1 MQGLSMKDVFVYVL
15 NKQYMDI
22 GPKQWVFRQLFGDK
36 SFTLKGKSGAKGKL
50 EGANRFLQTAPGINS
65 IIFYCVKHRA
75 DGKCQIYLVKGYT
88 NVLDS
93 CDANLILE
101 CDSREVDN
109 ILADRLVL
117 CKLVS
122 TRVGKVNV
130 FLALNYEAG
139 EHHPGI
145 PYISWGLPIT
155 MVDMAKIKVRAI
167 AENNGDSE
175 IYEIYYEDEENGHLY
190 FALPPATTS
199 YLQISPMQA
208 LRSSKFPLPTY

>member
-1 MQGLSMKDVFVYVL
+1 MKLSEIYTSIFFGSSMLGFISVLLNFYLPLDV
-15 NKQYMDI
+15 K
-22 GPKQWVFRQLFGDK
+22 
-36 SFTLKGKSGAKGKL
+36 
-50 EGANRFLQTAPGINS
+50 INS
-65 IIFYCVKHRA
+65 IIFICVKHRA

-88 NVLDS
+88 NILDS

-145 PYISWGLPIT
+145 PYIYQHIDL
-155 MVDMAKIKVRAI
+155 
-167 AENNGDSE
+167 
-175 IYEIYYEDEENGHLY
+175 
-190 FALPPATTS
+190 F
-199 YLQISPMQA
+199 SPVKTQ
-208 LRSSKFPLPTY
+208 